1 MENDFNKNQLRN
13 IRNLVIETIEEL
25 IANEDVSEKPYSDEE
40 RNELMKLNMVVQ
52 VNLRGL

>member
-13 IRNLVIETIEEL
+13 IRSLVIETIEEL